1 MDQFFLSQKYNLE
14 NCIQCKKCTRNCPSA
29 KHNGIVPNEVVLEV
43 REGIYSGDPWT
54 CLMCHRCSMV
64 CPKDIEVA
72 ELILEMRNFEVRN
85 GNVPERFGRVYN
97 KFKEVGDTMSIV
109 AATDEDRASLGLSKI
124 ERDPDIPKKLE
135 AISGGSK

>member
-1 MDQFFLSQKYNLE
+1 MDQSVLSQKYELE

-29 KHNGIVPNEVVLEV
+29 KHNGIVPSDVVLEV
-43 REGIYSGDPWT
+43 RDGTYSGDPWT

-64 CPKDIEVA
+64 CPKGIEIA
-72 ELILEMRNFEVRN
+72 ELILELRNHEVIK

-109 AATDEDRASLGLSKI
+109 STTDEDRATLGLQKV
-124 ERDPDIPKKLE
+124 ERVLEVPKKLE
-135 AISGGSK
+135 EMSEVLK